1 MIRFQQIPDKDD
13 EFRLATISM
22 ELPDEVDFDTL
33 VTYFAEFC
41 MSLGYNPATI
51 NEALGEE

>member
-51 NEALGEE
+51 NEVLGEE